1 MFFLL
6 YAIFSLLSMV
16 RWSLRGGGRAETTSS
31 APVTV
36 LLSQLDVL
44 EEPAEFRD
52 AMIEL
57 RLVLKGA

>member
-1 MFFLL
+1 
-6 YAIFSLLSMV
+6 MV